1 MTGKDSHTQHRHRHR
16 DRAKDTV
23 QSAIDLKPPISF
35 DQLLRR
41 DRKSPLTSRRESPS
55 QQQRDIEEWQV
66 QQQIQQ
72 ERETRARVTAQ
83 DVEKVKAENEKREQE
98 LARSLKEVEDMGMS
112 STRQLDDTYYAILE
126 KASILRSTVAS
137 LQQLADES
145 RRMHQQFK
153 DDSGALETDTRDN
166 IDHFNNFEEQEKTIN
181 ELVSKLQSSKDETNK
196 LNERLEK
203 ARTRIENY
211 EQKQEAHRAK
221 RRKQWHAIGGTLL
234 GVILLVVAVLLLR
247 HRRDVA
253 EQMGVVG
260 QKLATAGDVV
270 YGAGSN
276 LTKPSPPEDPKLRQ
290 LFDEL

>member
-41 DRKSPLTSRRESPS
+41 DRKSPLTGRHESPS
-55 QQQRDIEEWQV
+55 QQQRNIEEWQV

-72 ERETRARVTAQ
+72 EREARARVTAQ
-83 DVEKVKAENEKREQE
+83 DVEKLRAENEKREQE

-137 LQQLADES
+137 LQQLAEES

-153 DDSGALETDTRDN
+153 DDSGALETDTREN
-166 IDHFNNFEEQEKTIN
+166 FDHFNNFEEQEKTIN
-181 ELVSKLQSSKDETNK
+181 ELVTKLQSSKDETNK

-203 ARTRIENY
+203 ARTRIETY

-221 RRKQWHAIGGTLL
+221 RRKQWHAVWGTLL
-234 GVILLVVAVLLLR
+234 GVILLVVTVLLLR

-253 EQMGVVG
+253 AQMGVVG
-260 QKLATAGDVV
+260 QKLAAAGDVV

-276 LTKPSPPEDPKLRQ
+276 LSQSSPPEDPYLRQ

>member
-1 MTGKDSHTQHRHRHR
+1 M
-16 DRAKDTV
+16 
-23 QSAIDLKPPISF
+23 
-35 DQLLRR
+35 
-41 DRKSPLTSRRESPS
+41 
-55 QQQRDIEEWQV
+55 

-72 ERETRARVTAQ
+72 EREARARVTAQ

-153 DDSGALETDTRDN
+153 DDSGALETDTREN

-181 ELVSKLQSSKDETNK
+181 ELVAKLQSSKDETNK

-203 ARTRIENY
+203 ARTRIETY

-221 RRKQWHAIGGTLL
+221 RRKQWHAIGGTLF

-260 QKLATAGDVV
+260 QKLAAAGDVV

-276 LTKPSPPEDPKLRQ
+276 LTKPSPPEDPYLRQ

>member
-1 MTGKDSHTQHRHRHR
+1 MTGKDSHPQHRHRHR

-41 DRKSPLTSRRESPS
+41 DRKSPLTGRHESPS

-72 ERETRARVTAQ
+72 EREARARVTAQ
-83 DVEKVKAENEKREQE
+83 DVEKLKAENEKREQE

-153 DDSGALETDTRDN
+153 DDSGALETDTREN
-166 IDHFNNFEEQEKTIN
+166 LDHFNNFEEQEKTIN
-181 ELVSKLQSSKDETNK
+181 ELVTKLQSSKDETNK

-203 ARTRIENY
+203 ARTRIETY

-221 RRKQWHAIGGTLL
+221 RRKQWHAVGGTLL
-234 GVILLVVAVLLLR
+234 GVVLLVVMALLLR

-253 EQMGVVG
+253 AQMGVVG
-260 QKLATAGDVV
+260 QKLAAAGDVV

-276 LTKPSPPEDPKLRQ
+276 LTKDSPPEDPYLRQ

>member
-1 MTGKDSHTQHRHRHR
+1 MTGRDSHTQHRHRHR

-41 DRKSPLTSRRESPS
+41 DRKSPLTSRHESPS

-72 ERETRARVTAQ
+72 EREARARVTAQ
-83 DVEKVKAENEKREQE
+83 DVEKIKAENEKREQE

-153 DDSGALETDTRDN
+153 DDSGALETDTREN

-181 ELVSKLQSSKDETNK
+181 ELVARLQSSKDETNK
-196 LNERLEK
+196 LNERLEN
-203 ARTRIENY
+203 ARTRIETY

-234 GVILLVVAVLLLR
+234 GVILLVVTVLLLR

-253 EQMGVVG
+253 AQMGVVG
-260 QKLATAGDVV
+260 QKLAAAGDIV

-276 LTKPSPPEDPKLRQ
+276 LTKPSPPEDPYLRE